1 MEKCAVW
8 RCVTHLL
15 LFADDGDELDV
26 VIVVLP
32 RLLLLL
38 SAALQQTEVTRAH
51 FASVAVIRL
60 RLVDVLAA
68 PILLLLPLLLL
79 LSLL

>member
-1 MEKCAVW
+1 MW
-8 RCVTHLL
+8 CVTHLL

-32 RLLLLL
+32 RLLLLLL

-68 PILLLLPLLLL
+68 SILLLLLPLPL
-79 LSLL
+79 LSFL